1 MHDRGDRHI
10 DHEKEARRP
19 KAEADQEEETTD
31 GFRKSGH
38 QSPEDWISGHANEL
52 HGFTEL
58 DPEIRAIH
66 ELGKSMRQK
75 GESDEDAEKEKSGV
89 AVFAE

>member
-10 DHEKEARRP
+10 DHKKEARRP

-31 GFRKSGH
+31 GFGKSGH
-38 QSPEDWISGHANEL
+38 QSPEDRISRYSNEL
-52 HGFTEL
+52 HGFTKL
-58 DPEIRAIH
+58 DPKVRTLH
-66 ELGKSMRQK
+66 EFGKSMRQK
-75 GESDEDAEKEKSGV
+75 GESDEDAEKEESGV